1 MITSPV
7 NPGIKR
13 VIRLRDKAK
22 KINVLALESGYVN
35 KIDSLRLSK
44 LVFDLGAG
52 RKKKKDK
59 IDYAVGVVLNKTLG
73 DKVEK
78 GDILGTIYY
87 NKKVNDM
94 KESLLNCYQIDKKK
108 QKIKKIIIK
117 TIK

>member
-1 MITSPV
+1 M
-7 NPGIKR
+7 
-13 VIRLRDKAK
+13 
-22 KINVLALESGYVN
+22 KI
-35 KIDSLRLSK
+35 SK

-78 GDILGTIYY
+78 GDVLGTIYF
-87 NKKVNDM
+87 NKKINDM
-94 KESLLNCYQIDKKK
+94 SESLLNCYLIEKKK
-108 QKIKKIIIK
+108 QKVKKIIIK